1 MKSSKILRN
10 LGFALALVS
19 SVAIMSQ
26 QVRADGTTWTARN
39 APEANF
45 WQSVAFGNGTF
56 VAVSVD
62 GTNRV
67 MTSSDGITWTARS
80 VPASSWTS
88 VTYGNGVFVAVAGF
102 GTDRIMTS
110 PDGIT
115 WTPRGSSTDS
125 WEAITYGN
133 NTFVAVASMGTNRV
147 MTSTD
152 GITWTNR
159 SVPTGIQQWKS
170 VTWGNNKFVAV
181 SGSGF
186 NDRVMTSADGVTW
199 TFAQAIHNGNW
210 SSIAYGNNTFV
221 ATATSFGGGG
231 SMDYVMTSSD
241 GITWTARTAAAA
253 VGWNAVGYGGGK
265 FVAVTSSG
273 SNRVMTSTDGITWAA
288 HTAADASGWTSVTYG
303 NGLYVA
309 IAVNGSGARVMTS
322 GAQVAPTTTA
332 APTTTTVAPTTT
344 TVAPTTT
351 TVAPTTTTTV
361 PARTESVPGVTVTD
375 TKIYSRPPARVASS
389 SAIAV
394 LTREQNKTLDI
405 TTRTPTVCL
414 PNDDELVFIDT
425 GRCIADVVNTK
436 TRQVLRSLR
445 TTVVPS
451 DVSELNVGNEIVTLA
466 PIYFENGSSIVSAKG
481 RATLRNLKERISAA
495 GSVLVIGHSGTLNG
509 NTPENI
515 ALSRS
520 RAVATVATSQDLK
533 AKGPFAIAGVGAVD
547 PAGTGRTEAS
557 QALNRRVV
565 VVLIP

>member
-39 APEANF
+39 ATEANF

-80 VPASSWTS
+80 VPASRWTS

-125 WEAITYGN
+125 WDAIAYGN
-133 NTFVAVASMGTNRV
+133 NTFVAVGMSTNRV

-159 SVPTGIQQWKS
+159 TVPTGIQQWKS

-181 SGSGF
+181 SGTGF

-199 TFAQAIHNGNW
+199 TYAQAIHNGNW

-253 VGWNAVGYGGGK
+253 VGWNAVAYGGGK

-322 GAQVAPTTTA
+322 GAIVAPTTTA
-332 APTTTTVAPTTT
+332 APTT

-361 PARTESVPGVTVTD
+361 PVRTESVPGVTVTD

-445 TTVVPS
+445 TTVMPS

-466 PIYFENGSSIVSAKG
+466 PIFFENGSSIVSAKG

-520 RAVATVATSQDLK
+520 RAVATVATLQDLK

-557 QALNRRVV
+557 QSLNRRVV

>member
-39 APEANF
+39 ATEANF

-125 WEAITYGN
+125 WDAIAYGN
-133 NTFVAVASMGTNRV
+133 NTFVAVGMSTNRV

-159 SVPTGIQQWKS
+159 TVPTGIQQWKS

-181 SGSGF
+181 SGTGF

-199 TFAQAIHNGNW
+199 TYAQAIHNGNW

-253 VGWNAVGYGGGK
+253 VGWNAVVYGGGK
-265 FVAVTSSG
+265 FVAVTNSG

-288 HTAADASGWTSVTYG
+288 HTAADASGWSSVTYG

-309 IAVNGSGARVMTS
+309 VAANGSGARVMTS
-322 GAQVAPTTTA
+322 GAIVAPTTTA

-445 TTVVPS
+445 TTVMPS

-466 PIYFENGSSIVSAKG
+466 PIFFENGSSIVSAKG

-520 RAVATVATSQDLK
+520 RAVATVATLQDLK

>member
-26 QVRADGTTWTARN
+26 QVRADGITWTARN
-39 APEANF
+39 AAEANQ
-45 WQSVAFGNGTF
+45 WSSVTFGNGTF
-56 VAVSVD
+56 VAVSNS

-67 MTSSDGITWTARS
+67 MTSTDGITWTARN

-125 WEAITYGN
+125 WDAIAYGN
-133 NTFVAVASMGTNRV
+133 NTFVAVGMSTNRV

-159 SVPTGIQQWKS
+159 TVPTGIQQWKS

-181 SGSGF
+181 SGTGF

-199 TFAQAIHNGNW
+199 TYAQAIHNGNW

-241 GITWTARTAAAA
+241 GITWTARTAASA
-253 VGWNAVGYGGGK
+253 VGWNAVVYGGGK

-288 HTAADASGWTSVTYG
+288 HTAADASGWSSVTYG

-309 IAVNGSGARVMTS
+309 VAANGSGARVMTS
-322 GAQVAPTTTA
+322 GAIVAPTTTA
-332 APTTTTVAPTTT
+332 APTTT

-445 TTVVPS
+445 TTVMPS

-466 PIYFENGSSIVSAKG
+466 PIFFENGSSIVSAKG

-520 RAVATVATSQDLK
+520 RAVATVATLQDLK

>member
-39 APEANF
+39 ATEANF

-80 VPASSWTS
+80 VPASRWTS

-125 WEAITYGN
+125 WDAIAYGN
-133 NTFVAVASMGTNRV
+133 NTFVAVGMSTNRV

-159 SVPTGIQQWKS
+159 TVPTGIQQWKS

-181 SGSGF
+181 SGTGF

-199 TFAQAIHNGNW
+199 TYAQAIHNGNW

-253 VGWNAVGYGGGK
+253 VGWNAVAYGGGK

-322 GAQVAPTTTA
+322 GAIVAPTTTA
-332 APTTTTVAPTTT
+332 APTT

-361 PARTESVPGVTVTD
+361 PVRTESVPGVTVTD

-445 TTVVPS
+445 TTVMPS

-466 PIYFENGSSIVSAKG
+466 PIFFENGSSIVSAKG

-520 RAVATVATSQDLK
+520 RAVATVATLQDLK

>member
-10 LGFALALVS
+10 LGLALALVS

-39 APEANF
+39 ATEANF
-45 WQSVAFGNGTF
+45 WQSVTFGNGTF
-56 VAVSVD
+56 VAVSTN

-67 MTSSDGITWTARS
+67 MTSSDGISWTARS
-80 VPASSWTS
+80 VPASTWTS

-110 PDGIT
+110 PNGVT
-115 WTPRGSSTDS
+115 WTPRGSSTDG
-125 WEAITYGN
+125 WAGITFGN
-133 NTFVAVASMGTNRV
+133 GTFVAVGMGPTNYV

-159 SVPTGIQQWKS
+159 SIPTSSSGAQWQS
-170 VTWGNNKFVAV
+170 VTWGNNKFVAI
-181 SGSGF
+181 SGTGF
-186 NDRVMTSADGVTW
+186 NDRVMTSADGATW
-199 TFAQAIHNGNW
+199 SYAQAIHNGNW

-221 ATATSFGGGG
+221 ATATSFGSG
-231 SMDYVMTSSD
+231 SGYVMTSSD
-241 GITWTARTAAAA
+241 GITWTPRTAAAA
-253 VGWNAVGYGGGK
+253 VGWNAVVYGGDK
-265 FVAVTSSG
+265 FVAVSSSG

-288 HTAADASGWTSVTYG
+288 HTAADSSGWSSVTYG
-303 NGLYVA
+303 DGLYVA
-309 IAVNGSGARVMTS
+309 IATNGSGARVMTS
-322 GAQVAPTTTA
+322 GAQVVPTTAAPTTTTA
-332 APTTTTVAPTTT
+332 APTTTTT
-344 TVAPTTT
+344 TVLR
-351 TVAPTTTTTV
+351 
-361 PARTESVPGVTVTD
+361 RTESVPGVTVTD
-375 TKIYSRPPARVASS
+375 TKIYSRPPERVASS

-445 TTVVPS
+445 TTVMPS
-451 DVSELNVGNEIVTLA
+451 DVSELNIGNEIVTLA
-466 PIYFENGSSIVSAKG
+466 SIYFENGSSTVSAKG
-481 RATLRNLKERISAA
+481 RTTLRNLKERISAA

-520 RAVATVATSQDLK
+520 RAVATVATLQDLK

-557 QALNRRVV
+557 QAMNRRVV

>member
-39 APEANF
+39 ATEANF

-125 WEAITYGN
+125 WDAIAYGN
-133 NTFVAVASMGTNRV
+133 NTFVAVGMSTNRV

-159 SVPTGIQQWKS
+159 TVPTGIQQWKS

-181 SGSGF
+181 SGTGF

-199 TFAQAIHNGNW
+199 TYAQAIHNGNW

-253 VGWNAVGYGGGK
+253 VGWNAVVYGGGK
-265 FVAVTSSG
+265 FVAVTNSG

-288 HTAADASGWTSVTYG
+288 HTAADASGWSSVTYG

-309 IAVNGSGARVMTS
+309 IAANGSGARVMTS
-322 GAQVAPTTTA
+322 GAIVAPTTTA
-332 APTTTTVAPTTT
+332 APTT

-361 PARTESVPGVTVTD
+361 PVRTESVPGVTVTD

-445 TTVVPS
+445 TTVMPS

-466 PIYFENGSSIVSAKG
+466 PIFFENGSSIVSAKG

-520 RAVATVATSQDLK
+520 RAVATVATLQDLK

>member
-1 MKSSKILRN
+1 MKSSKILKN
-10 LGFALALVS
+10 LGLALALVS

-26 QVRADGTTWTARN
+26 QVRADGITWTARS
-39 APEANF
+39 AAEASF
-45 WQSVAFGNGTF
+45 WSSVTFGNGTF
-56 VAVSVD
+56 VAVSNS

-67 MTSSDGITWTARS
+67 MTSTDGITWTARN

-125 WEAITYGN
+125 WDAIAYGN
-133 NTFVAVASMGTNRV
+133 NTFVAVGMSTNRV

-181 SGSGF
+181 SGTGF

-199 TFAQAIHNGNW
+199 TYAQAIHNGNW
-210 SSIAYGNNTFV
+210 SSITYGNNTFV

-253 VGWNAVGYGGGK
+253 VGWNAVVYGGGK
-265 FVAVTSSG
+265 FVAVTNSG

-288 HTAADASGWTSVTYG
+288 HSAADASGWSSVTYG

-309 IAVNGSGARVMTS
+309 VAANGSGSRVMTS
-322 GAQVAPTTTA
+322 GAIVAPTTTA
-332 APTTTTVAPTTT
+332 APTTTTVTPT
-344 TVAPTTT
+344 
-351 TVAPTTTTTV
+351 TTTTTV

-389 SAIAV
+389 SSIAV
-394 LTREQNKTLDI
+394 LTRDQNKTLDI

-520 RAVATVATSQDLK
+520 RAVATVATLQDLK